1 MMIMRLG
8 QRRLT
13 PCSVCCLQRLSSR
26 LLPRRFLLGGPA
38 VAAAGAPDVVLDVPH
53 ANSPAAGST
62 ITSSCLCAI
71 FSSSPGALD
80 TARGVIL
87 ASSKM
92 NKECWVRPPAPAP
105 APAAAVVFAL
115 HLLLPWHPLPLLL
128 RSLALLLHLLLLLM
142 RSLLLLMCSLMLLMH
157 PLPLLLRSLSLL
169 LRLLLLL
176 MRSLLLLMCSLMLL
190 MHPLPLLLR
199 SLSLLLRL
207 LLLLMRSLLLLM
219 CSLMLLMHPLPLLLR
234 SLLLR
239 CCLAADQSP

>member
-115 HLLLPWHPLPLLL
+115 HLLLPWHPLPQLL

-157 PLPLLLRSLSLL
+157 PLPLLL
-169 LRLLLLL
+169 
-176 MRSLLLLMCSLMLL
+176 RSLLLLMCSLMLL

>member
-128 RSLALLLHLLLLLM
+128 RSL
-142 RSLLLLMCSLMLLMH
+142 LLLMCSLMLLMH